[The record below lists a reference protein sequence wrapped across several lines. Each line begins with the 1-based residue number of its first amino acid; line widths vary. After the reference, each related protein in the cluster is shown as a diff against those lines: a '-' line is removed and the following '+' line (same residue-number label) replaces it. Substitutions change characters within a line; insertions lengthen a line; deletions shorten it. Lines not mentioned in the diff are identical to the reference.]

1 LAASVHLSRVPHPH
15 RGRLTGMPRPPSALA
30 ALDAKAALDRPD
42 SGRVAARSRNAR
54 FLPWLLA
61 CLLLIAYS
69 STVVGPSGPNFVP
82 LDGPQAWH
90 EFRLRAFTWVS
101 LGSDQR
107 ADWMGNLMMAVP
119 LGFLLAGSLWPR
131 RGGAQRPL
139 AALFAAAAALVLALG
154 FVLAVK
160 FAQLFFPPRTV
171 MLNYVVA
178 QGIGAAVGI
187 AAFGFAHA
195 QSARLARRG
204 PGDPRERLRL
214 VLALYSAALF
224 VFILM
229 PLDFVLSRAD
239 LRAQLERLPGVLV
252 AIPAADRPPVVQAAL
267 LVAGVAATVPF
278 GMLLVLGARG
288 RDRPPGA
295 ATVRGLGWMAVLW
308 GLSTLVL
315 SAAPSLLSLAL
326 RTAGI
331 ALGAWAMRW
340 LLRQDAERLLY
351 RLRRLSVW
359 AVLPYLLLLVAV
371 NGLVSLDW
379 ATPAQAWRSLYPLGL
394 WPLFDYYIVS
404 KAAAARNIVAHAL
417 MYAPIGVFVWLNGGR
432 AGVAGWT
439 AVLLAFTVEALRYL
453 RPGLEG
459 DVNAVAVAG
468 LAALLAAK
476 AMPGVWWM
484 LKGVAR
490 SAARSTPRPPRV

>member
-1 LAASVHLSRVPHPH
+1 MAS
-15 RGRLTGMPRPPSALA
+15 PPSALA
-30 ALDAKAALDRPD
+30 PPDAEAALDRAGSDGMP
-42 SGRVAARSRNAR
+42 ARSRNAR
-54 FLPWLLA
+54 FVPWLLA
-61 CLLLIAYS
+61 CALLIAYS

-82 LDGPQAWH
+82 LDPGQAWH

-131 RGGAQRPL
+131 RGGARQPL
-139 AALFAAAAALVLALG
+139 AVGIAAAAALVLALG

-187 AAFGFAHA
+187 AAFGLAHA
-195 QSARLARRG
+195 QSARLAWRG
-204 PGDPRERLRL
+204 PGDPRERARL

-229 PLDFVLSRAD
+229 PLDFALGRAD
-239 LRAQLERLPGVLV
+239 LWAQLQRLPRVLV
-252 AIPAADRPPVVQAAL
+252 AIPGADRPPVVQAAL
-267 LVAGVAATVPF
+267 LLAGVAATVPF
-278 GMLLVLGARG
+278 GMLLALGPRG
-288 RDRPPGA
+288 RDRPTGA
-295 ATVRGLGWMAVLW
+295 ATVRGFGWMALLW
-308 GLSTLVL
+308 VLSTLVL
-315 SAAPSLLSLAL
+315 SGAPSLLSLAL

-351 RLRRLSVW
+351 RLRQLSVW
-359 AVLPYLLLLVAV
+359 AVIPYLLVLVAV

-379 ATPAQAWRSLYPLGL
+379 ATPAQAWRSLYRLGL

-404 KAAAARNIVAHAL
+404 KASAARNIVAHAL
-417 MYAPIGVFVWLNGGR
+417 MYAPVGVFVWLNGGR
-432 AGVAGWT
+432 ASVAGWT
-439 AVLLAFTVEALRYL
+439 AVLLALVVEALRYL

-468 LAALLAAK
+468 LAAWLVAQ
-476 AMPGVWWM
+476 AMPGIWWM

-490 SAARSTPRPPRV
+490 SAARSTDRPPRV